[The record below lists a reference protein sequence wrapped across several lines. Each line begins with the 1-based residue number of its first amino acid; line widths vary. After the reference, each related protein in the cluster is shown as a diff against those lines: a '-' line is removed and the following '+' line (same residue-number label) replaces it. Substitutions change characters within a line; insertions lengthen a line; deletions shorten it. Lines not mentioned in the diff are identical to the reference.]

1 MDQIK
6 RLHLHM
12 YRNEI
17 STQNR
22 FAEYE
27 YCSLEGLMIHL
38 SYKNVS
44 ANLGNNLLYYE
55 AASFVTLS
63 DGYYDLSNLNKI
75 LKSAG
80 TGYYKIVIADDTQ
93 SYKIW
98 KFAGLTQWN
107 QEDFTS
113 AVDKSSAVQNLSLL
127 NKHISNM
134 TFFNGIKVK
143 VSAFNEF
150 ST

>member
-6 RLHLHM
+6 RLHLHV

-44 ANLGNNLLYYE
+44 AALGNNVLYYE

-98 KFAGLTQWN
+98 KFAGLT
-107 QEDFTS
+107 
-113 AVDKSSAVQNLSLL
+113 
-127 NKHISNM
+127 
-134 TFFNGIKVK
+134 
-143 VSAFNEF
+143 
-150 ST
+150 